1 MSVQYESNVKNDL
14 QRNNVFNSCNS
25 TSTGTEIKPISRS
38 WKLYGIFK
46 IRSNADLY
54 SWIGNFSDSWQ
65 ERRAWLPFV
74 WKKTIKTLGDWHE
87 RFLEKIYR
95 LADPRKPVI
104 AQKLNSYLV
113 VWSSMVCS
121 RVGWNADLYSWIGN
135 FKT

>member
-54 SWIGNFSDSWQ
+54 S
-65 ERRAWLPFV
+65 
-74 WKKTIKTLGDWHE
+74 
-87 RFLEKIYR
+87 
-95 LADPRKPVI
+95 
-104 AQKLNSYLV
+104 
-113 VWSSMVCS
+113 
-121 RVGWNADLYSWIGN
+121 
-135 FKT
+135 